1 MHRIYPTC
9 PFCQYEFA
17 TVEQLTQHLIYDR
30 CEANPDEQQAIRG
43 LPVRISSPD
52 VASSASEND
61 SGVVPVSHS
70 NH

>member
-1 MHRIYPTC
+1 MRRIYPTC

-30 CEANPDEQQAIRG
+30 CEASTDGHHASRG
-43 LPVRISSPD
+43 LRVMASSPD
-52 VASSASEND
+52 AASSGSEND